1 MKTSGLAA
9 YAHLCGRTLAH
20 AHARAGGA
28 TEIAGYLGT
37 NDRFDQAMAT
47 FAESYAD
54 QNERDYAA
62 LKQAVESGMVAA
74 EAG

>member
-1 MKTSGLAA
+1 MAISS
-9 YAHLCGRTLAH
+9 
-20 AHARAGGA
+20 
-28 TEIAGYLGT
+28 YLGV
-37 NDRFDQAMAT
+37 NDRFDQGMAT

-62 LKQAVESGMVAA
+62 LKKAVDSGVATT